1 MNGRIL
7 ITGSE
12 GLIGAALRNALEA
25 DGARVAGLDLR
36 GPGGEEGDT
45 RDARRV
51 RDAVSGCRGVVH
63 LAAVSRV
70 AWGERDPD
78 ACFATNV
85 GGTGNVVAAMAAERA
100 RSPRGPWL
108 LFASS
113 REAYGHAGRLP
124 VAEDAPLRPI
134 NVYGRT
140 KVEGERLA
148 MAARDSG
155 LRTAVA
161 RLSNVYGSTRDHAD
175 RVVPAFARAAA
186 LGGLL
191 RVEGED
197 SAFDFTHIDDTV
209 RGLTALIGRLDGGEA
224 PPPAHLVTGRSTSLG
239 ELAALAVELAGTG
252 APIARTAPR
261 SFDVARFH
269 GDPARARELLGWTA
283 RTPLRRG
290 LARLIGDF
298 RAELGIFERKGAA

>member
-12 GLIGAALRNALEA
+12 GLVGAALRNALEA

-36 GPGGEEGDT
+36 GSGSEAGDT

-70 AWGERDPD
+70 AWGEQDPD

-85 GGTGNVVAAMAAERA
+85 GGTGNVIAAMAAERE

-113 REAYGHAGRLP
+113 REVYGQADRLP
-124 VAEDAPLRPI
+124 VAEDAPLRAI

-140 KVEGERLA
+140 KIEGERLT
-148 MAARDSG
+148 MEARDNG
-155 LRTAVA
+155 LRTAIA

-186 LGGLL
+186 LGNTL

-209 RGLTALIGRLDGGEA
+209 RGLAALAGRLDGGEA
-224 PPPAHLVTGRSTSLG
+224 PPPMHLVTGRSTSLG
-239 ELAALAVELAGTG
+239 ELAALTVELAGTG
-252 APIARTAPR
+252 APVARTTPR
-261 SFDVARFH
+261 AFDVSRFH

-283 RTPLRRG
+283 RTPLRQG

-298 RAELGIFERKGAA
+298 RAELGTFERKGAA